1 MMFGN
6 YYNGYTPG
14 YYNPMQN
21 DPFGKMSLP
30 QTNAPAPTAAPAG
43 GIQWVQGEVGAK
55 SFPVAPGNSAIL
67 MDSENSVFYI
77 KTLDASGMPLPLRTF
92 DYSER
97 MPAQAQM
104 PGAQPEAQFNPG
116 EFVTRKE
123 FEAAM
128 AQFRAPAEQGATNG

>member
-1 MMFGN
+1 MFGN
-6 YYNGYTPG
+6 YYSGYTPG

-30 QTNAPAPTAAPAG
+30 QTAAPAPQGTG
-43 GIQWVQGEVGAK
+43 DIQWVQGEVGAK
-55 SFPVAPGNSAIL
+55 SYPVAPGHSVLL

-97 MPAQAQM
+97 MGVPAPM
-104 PGAQPEAQFNPG
+104 PKAQPEAQFNPRDYI
-116 EFVTRKE
+116 TRKE
-123 FEAAM
+123 FEDAM
-128 AQFRAPAEQGATNG
+128 ARFSAPAEQGAING

>member
-30 QTNAPAPTAAPAG
+30 QTAMPTQQG
-43 GIQWVQGEVGAK
+43 TGEIQWVQGEVGAK
-55 SFPVAPGNSAIL
+55 SYPVAPGRSVIL

>member
-1 MMFGN
+1 MFRN
-6 YYNGYTPG
+6 YYGGYTPE

-30 QTNAPAPTAAPAG
+30 HTAAPAPQG
-43 GIQWVQGEVGAK
+43 TGDIQWVQGEVGAK
-55 SFPVAPGNSAIL
+55 SYPVAPGHSVLL

-97 MPAQAQM
+97 SVPAPMPT
-104 PGAQPEAQFNPG
+104 AQPEAQFNPG
-116 EFVTRKE
+116 DYITRKE

-128 AQFRAPAEQGATNG
+128 ARFSAPAEQGVTNG

>member
-30 QTNAPAPTAAPAG
+30 QTAMPTQQG
-43 GIQWVQGEVGAK
+43 TGEIQWVQGEVGAK
-55 SFPVAPGNSAIL
+55 SYPVAPGRSVIL

-128 AQFRAPAEQGATNG
+128 AQFRATAEQGATNG

>member
-1 MMFGN
+1 MFGN
-6 YYNGYTPG
+6 YYGGYTPG

-30 QTNAPAPTAAPAG
+30 QTAAPAQQG
-43 GIQWVQGEVGAK
+43 TGDIQRVQGEVGAK
-55 SFPVAPGNSAIL
+55 SYPVAPGHSVLL

-97 MPAQAQM
+97 MGVPAPM
-104 PGAQPEAQFNPG
+104 PTAQPESQLNPG
-116 EFVTRKE
+116 DYITRKE

-128 AQFRAPAEQGATNG
+128 ARFTAPAEQGVTNG